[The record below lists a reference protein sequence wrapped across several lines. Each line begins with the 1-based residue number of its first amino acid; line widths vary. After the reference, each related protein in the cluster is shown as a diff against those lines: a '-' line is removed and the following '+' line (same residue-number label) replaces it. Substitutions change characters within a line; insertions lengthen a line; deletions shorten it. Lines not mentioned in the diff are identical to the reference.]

1 MTAKARAIQPKDP
14 QRRQQTMEMVGNSM
28 RRIHPLQ
35 PVSELPDDMQSL
47 LDRLDEAYGR
57 TPKQPA

>member
-1 MTAKARAIQPKDP
+1 
-14 QRRQQTMEMVGNSM
+14 MEMVGNSM
-28 RRIHPLQ
+28 RRILPLQ
-35 PVSELPDDMQSL
+35 QVSELPDDMQSL

>member
-1 MTAKARAIQPKDP
+1 
-14 QRRQQTMEMVGNSM
+14 MEMVGNSM

-57 TPKQPA
+57 TTKQPG